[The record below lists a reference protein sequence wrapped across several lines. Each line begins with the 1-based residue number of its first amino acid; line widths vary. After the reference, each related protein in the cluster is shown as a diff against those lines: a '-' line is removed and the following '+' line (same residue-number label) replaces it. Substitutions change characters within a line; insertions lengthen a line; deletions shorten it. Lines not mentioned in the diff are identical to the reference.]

1 MLMINMNNKAIA
13 QTTKAYNSSCIFN
26 NIPLAAT
33 SSGLYRI
40 TGYTDAG
47 TSIPA
52 LIKSGAID
60 FGVENKKRFRFFYF
74 GVETNGSLKLSVYGD
89 NTLAGS
95 YTVTGLTTGMRI
107 IRVPIKRDVNAWYWQ
122 WQVENVSGSF
132 FVLHSV
138 RALAFFLHPGHN

>member
-1 MLMINMNNKAIA
+1 MLEINLTNRAVA
-13 QTTKAYNSSCIFN
+13 QTTQAYNSACMFN
-26 NIPLAAT
+26 GVPLGAT
-33 SSGLYRI
+33 STGLYQI
-40 TGYTDAG
+40 NGYTDHNV
-47 TSIPA
+47 SIPA
-52 LIKSGAID
+52 LIKSGSMD

-74 GVETNGSLKLSVYGD
+74 GLETTGSLTLSIYGD

-95 YTVTGLTTGMRI
+95 YTVTGLTTGTRV

-122 WQVENVSGSF
+122 WQVENISGSF